1 MFRLIKLAIYVGIG
15 YMLYEM
21 FQGMS
26 FETPAQARS
35 GANRGGGQRRMSAG
49 GSRSN
54 PQNMTGPGR
63 GRRVQLSD
71 EETSEGGANRSAT
84 VGRGVV
90 R

>member
-21 FQGMS
+21 FQGMN
-26 FETPAQARS
+26 FETQGQAR
-35 GANRGGGQRRMSAG
+35 GGGGGQRRMSSG
-49 GSRSN
+49 GNRRN
-54 PQNMTGPGR
+54 PQNLTGPGR
-63 GRRVQLSD
+63 GRRVQLAGGD
-71 EETSEGGANRSAT
+71 DVGEGAGGHSET